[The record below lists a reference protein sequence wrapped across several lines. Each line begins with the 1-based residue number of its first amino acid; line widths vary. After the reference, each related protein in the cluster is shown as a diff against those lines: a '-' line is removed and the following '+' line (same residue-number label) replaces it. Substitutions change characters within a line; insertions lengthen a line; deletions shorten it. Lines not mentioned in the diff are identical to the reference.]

1 MTAKHA
7 DNVLRVP
14 ISEIGNNNKSSS
26 EDFSSFNKKYTKYIP
41 YIPWPTPCEV
51 AVEMQTM
58 VKCEHLAAESR
69 GWSAFDWAEHCLKQA
84 RGIPEDEVCE
94 HYTLRQ
100 WQFVSTK
107 KEC

>member
-51 AVEMQTM
+51 AIKMQTM
-58 VKCEHLAAESR
+58 VSCEHLAAASR
-69 GWSAFDWAEHCLKQA
+69 GWSALDWAEHCLKLVLF
-84 RGIPEDEVCE
+84 R
-94 HYTLRQ
+94 LRSGLPTHLCNPSFKGQ
-100 WQFVSTK
+100 GAFSTQ
-107 KEC
+107 

>member
-1 MTAKHA
+1 MDRINIKLTTAIWLSIFTHMA
-7 DNVLRVP
+7 ATPAV
-14 ISEIGNNNKSSS
+14 GAC
-26 EDFSSFNKKYTKYIP
+26 YIDGVRNRLAN
-41 YIPWPTPCEV
+41 CEG

-69 GWSAFDWAEHCLKQA
+69 GWSSFDWAEHCLKQA

-100 WQFVSTK
+100 WQFVSK
-107 KEC
+107 KS